1 MLNYISDTLSVAKV
15 YYNKSMSSSLEIVKN
30 GIKRLDS
37 PYKKG
42 CSQILED
49 NLSLFLTAA
58 GSSHNHQH
66 WQGGYLDHIA
76 EIFQIAEGIYNI
88 FPERKSLIY
97 FPDVLL
103 VLYLHD
109 IEKPFLFNYD
119 ENGNFIILNEELNNK
134 PAREAFRTEL
144 IKKYKLPLK
153 EKHWH
158 ALKHV
163 EGIRDKYYTSG
174 DRVMSE
180 LGALC
185 HLADMASARLWH
197 DCPKNS

>member
-1 MLNYISDTLSVAKV
+1 MT
-15 YYNKSMSSSLEIVKN
+15 SSLKIVKSR
-30 GIKRLDS
+30 IKQLDP
-37 PYKKG
+37 PYQRA
-42 CSQILED
+42 CLQILED
-49 NLSLFLTAA
+49 NLDIFLTAA

-66 WQGGYLDHIA
+66 WKGGYLDHIA
-76 EIFQIAEGIYNI
+76 ETFQIAEGIYNI
-88 FPERKSLIY
+88 FPERKSIVH
-97 FPDVLL
+97 FPDALL

-119 ENGNFIILNEELNNK
+119 KKGNFIIKDQRLNNK
-134 PAREAFRTEL
+134 PAREVFRAEF

-163 EGIRDKYYTSG
+163 EGIRDQYYTPG
-174 DRVMSE
+174 NRIMSE

-197 DCPKNS
+197 NYAKNSK

>member
-1 MLNYISDTLSVAKV
+1 M
-15 YYNKSMSSSLEIVKN
+15 
-30 GIKRLDS
+30 
-37 PYKKG
+37 
-42 CSQILED
+42 
-49 NLSLFLTAA
+49 
-58 GSSHNHQH
+58 
-66 WQGGYLDHIA
+66 GGYLDHIA
-76 EIFQIAEGIYNI
+76 EIFKISEGIYNI
-88 FPERKSLIY
+88 FPERQSIIH

-119 ENGNFIILNEELNNK
+119 KNGNFIIKDEKLNNK
-134 PAREAFRTEL
+134 PAREAFRTKL
-144 IKKYKLPLK
+144 IKKYELPLK

-163 EGIRDKYYTSG
+163 EGIRDQYYTPG

-197 DCPKNS
+197 NYTKSNRELL